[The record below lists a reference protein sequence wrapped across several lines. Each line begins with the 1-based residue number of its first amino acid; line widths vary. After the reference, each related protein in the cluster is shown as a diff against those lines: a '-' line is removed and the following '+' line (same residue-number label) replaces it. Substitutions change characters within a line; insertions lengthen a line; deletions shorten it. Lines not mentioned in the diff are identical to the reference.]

1 MREWMEELVRRLQA
15 AFGARLRF
23 VGLQGSRA
31 RGEAAPE
38 SDIDAVVILDDVA
51 LEDLRAY
58 RGLLKTMPE
67 REKVCGFF
75 GGAAELARW
84 DRADLFSFIHDTIP
98 FHGDLSALTPPL
110 GREDAR
116 RAALKGACDIYHGC
130 AHGLLFDRD
139 PAALRAL
146 YKMAAFALRAVYF
159 CRTGEYV
166 FRTDDLRERLTIAE
180 ARLLDGRE
188 AARTLT
194 DDGAAYEELCERL
207 RIWSAGAIRD
217 MSGANANDTGSRLQL
232 NAARVI
238 LDNDN

>member
-58 RGLLKTMPE
+58 RALLKTMPE

-130 AHGLLFDRD
+130 MHGLLFDRD
-139 PAALRAL
+139 PAALAAL
-146 YKMAAFALRAVYF
+146 YKMSAFALRAKYF
-159 CRTGEYV
+159 WQTGEYV
-166 FRTDDLRERLTIAE
+166 FRTDDLKARLAP
-180 ARLLDGRE
+180 ADACLLDGRE
-188 AARTLT
+188 AARALT
-194 DDGAAYEELCERL
+194 DDASAFEALSERL
-207 RIWSAGAIRD
+207 LLWSGNAIREL
-217 MSGANANDTGSRLQL
+217 SVANGNDT
-232 NAARVI
+232 
-238 LDNDN
+238 